1 MLGCPQLVR
10 GSTEGTILH
19 AGLCS
24 TGLYCTGCR
33 HPRMGFC
40 SGRKG
45 QCCNVGWSPGAGV
58 QLSPSVPQFP
68 PAVKQEWDGC
78 GWKGRCSFRVHPHA
92 LHHPE
97 SHPVVANSSPV
108 PSIALGAC

>member
-1 MLGCPQLVR
+1 
-10 GSTEGTILH
+10 
-19 AGLCS
+19 
-24 TGLYCTGCR
+24 
-33 HPRMGFC
+33 MGFC
-40 SGRKG
+40 SGWKG

-78 GWKGRCSFRVHPHA
+78 GWKGRCLFRLHPHA

-108 PSIALGAC
+108 PSIALDAC